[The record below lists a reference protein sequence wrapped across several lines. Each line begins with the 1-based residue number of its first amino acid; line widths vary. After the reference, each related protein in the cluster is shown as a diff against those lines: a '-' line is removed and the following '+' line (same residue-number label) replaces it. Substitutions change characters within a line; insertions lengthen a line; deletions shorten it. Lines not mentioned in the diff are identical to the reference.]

1 MLRSDQFNIKE
12 KSSFNKKVQLQ
23 DGKKYTNSQDM
34 IIDSGI
40 IIGDGRRF
48 RGEKWRSVWSPW
60 WLDVAKREKGAVGGI
75 DVWTIRR
82 ETLVSR
88 AIHGVI

>member
-1 MLRSDQFNIKE
+1 
-12 KSSFNKKVQLQ
+12 
-23 DGKKYTNSQDM
+23 M

-48 RGEKWRSVWSPW
+48 RGEKRRSIWSSR

-75 DVWTIRR
+75 DVWTISRD
-82 ETLVSR
+82 TLVSR
-88 AIHGVI
+88 AMRGVI